1 MADPNKKETEQLD
14 KKLKELAL
22 ELRKAKEQKVKDDEA
37 AKAQADV
44 VDNKIAK
51 VVRETKVINVKI
63 DGIDK
68 RVAIVEKKTAA
79 VEKKTDVLTK
89 KMGLVTNVLAK
100 NAARAK
106 AMQGQAGKDKTV
118 FALVS
123 SLSTIATSLGL
134 MNSILSK
141 IVTGKGVGAVQ
152 VAAPAATTAVKEP
165 SKEAPQEGIF
175 GLLKGLFTNP
185 AVLAAMAGIVY
196 FVLPKEKQ
204 EQIKAFLGGFASG
217 LEDAMGKNEKEG
229 LQGFNTVLKTA
240 GIALTTYFGAKMIG
254 GIASAITTT
263 IRIAKLVGV
272 GAKKLGKG
280 GAAALAVGGA
290 IGAAAVMG
298 GKKEEGEE
306 EEGVSPSLGGGPAAP
321 AAESKP
327 SPAGSMPKPSDTSL
341 PKAPPGTS
349 KSGSNVP
356 DNIDIKS
363 VTNVGP
369 GVDLDGLDPAAKKRL
384 AAMAYEYQEKTG
396 KKIQINSAY
405 RDPKKQAELYAKI
418 GPPNAAPPGKSWHEK
433 GLAFDINSADANKAS
448 ELGLLEKYGFKRPV
462 AKEPWHVELSETRGG
477 PAYADNPAAPG
488 VAVAVVDKG
497 GKPSIPA
504 SGKTADKSLVA
515 QGAEGPSS
523 PTAEGIPNNAVAA
536 ASPSTTGTQINTMS
550 QQVKDGQ
557 RPGAATSVAS
567 VDNSTK
573 GGTKKQEQTPQPPI
587 PTPIASRGSLAGFT
601 RHNTAYA

>member
-1 MADPNKKETEQLD
+1 MTDEVQAVVAEVAPAPELEATAAPASDAPTLEVPAEAAKTFTQEELDAAIGKRLAREQRKWEREQAQRRVETPAAAPV
-14 KKLKELAL
+14 AL
-22 ELRKAKEQKVKDDEA
+22 PPVDQFESPEAYAEAVAEQKAHELIAKREA

-384 AAMAYEYQEKTG
+384 AAMAYEYHEKTG

-405 RDPKKQAELYAKI
+405 RDPKKQAELY
-418 GPPNAAPPGKSWHEK
+418 W
-433 GLAFDINSADANKAS
+433 LD
-448 ELGLLEKYGFKRPV
+448 
-462 AKEPWHVELSETRGG
+462 
-477 PAYADNPAAPG
+477 
-488 VAVAVVDKG
+488 
-497 GKPSIPA
+497 
-504 SGKTADKSLVA
+504 
-515 QGAEGPSS
+515 
-523 PTAEGIPNNAVAA
+523 
-536 ASPSTTGTQINTMS
+536 
-550 QQVKDGQ
+550 
-557 RPGAATSVAS
+557 
-567 VDNSTK
+567 
-573 GGTKKQEQTPQPPI
+573 
-587 PTPIASRGSLAGFT
+587 
-601 RHNTAYA
+601 